1 MSRPRLCV
9 RPACGAPATA
19 SLVFQYVARTVWLED
34 LADPEP
40 YKLDLCSRHADRLN
54 VPMGWTG
61 DDRRAVAAAAS
72 VSTPVA
78 S

>member
-1 MSRPRLCV
+1 MSRPRLCA

-19 SLVFQYVARTVWLED
+19 SLVFQYVARRVWLED
-34 LADPEP
+34 LGEAQP
-40 YKLDLCSRHADRLN
+40 YKIDLCSRHADRLN

-61 DDRRAVAAAAS
+61 EDRRAVAS
-72 VSTPVA
+72 PEVSTPVA